1 MPRLRNIT
9 QLEKLQELR
18 DDGYVLVVQDN
29 DIWAMP
35 NDVWYAEIN
44 QEYLKQLDGF
54 KQVFD
59 DWYDNVKETVDTVL
73 DDPVFISTEL
83 ANTKERVTNKIIISS
98 SMPSGQEDGDIWIDT
113 NTYVDFD
120 DEFDDFTHISG
131 EHFDDDGGV
140 EPDPIPE
147 GYGEEQP
154 VDLDYSEGQDTD
166 EDEVITDEGSTPDLG
181 EL

>member
-83 ANTKERVTNKIIISS
+83 ANTKERVANKIIISS
-98 SMPSGQEDGDIWIDT
+98 SMPAGQEDGDIWIDT
-113 NTYVDFD
+113 NTYVDI
-120 DEFDDFTHISG
+120 DDFSDFEHISG
-131 EHFDDDGGV
+131 EHFDEDGGV
-140 EPDPIPE
+140 EPDPDPE
-147 GYGEEQP
+147 GVGEEQS
-154 VDLDYSEGQDTD
+154 VDPDYTSGDDTH
-166 EDEVITDEGSTPDLG
+166 EDEPITDEGSTPDNS